1 MSQPAG
7 TGAVDPAHGV
17 LSETSLSKPQAA
29 SAPDKEFALMTIR
42 VKVYSPQ
49 HIYFD
54 EQATSVSA
62 VNGTGPFDVLPGHH
76 NFITLLDACE
86 LVIRRPGK
94 KEAQQIKISGGFM
107 HVKADSVIV
116 FLDI

>member
-1 MSQPAG
+1 MHN
-7 TGAVDPAHGV
+7 DPAHGV
-17 LSETSLSKPQAA
+17 LAETSLSKLADNKVA
-29 SAPDKEFALMTIR
+29 DKEFAAMTIR

-54 EQATSVSA
+54 ELATSVSA
-62 VNGTGPFDVLPGHH
+62 ANATGAFDVLPGHH
-76 NFITLLDACE
+76 NFITLLDPCE
-86 LVIRRPGK
+86 LEIRRPGK

-107 HVKADSVIV
+107 HVKKDTVTV